1 MSIFESLSK
10 EPEFVKLNAKRA
22 SALDLL
28 VNHKESLEELDE
40 VNPSLRAFQR
50 LEVKIDT
57 VIGNYETASCAVAA
71 WFTKNDGDTLT
82 DAGYKAYRVKAVKV
96 LNEVEILRDKYHDIF
111 KIDWFH
117 FEKRAL
123 KMHVTIWVLYIF
135 QRFFG

>member
-22 SALDLL
+22 SALDLI

-96 LNEVEILRDKYHDIF
+96 LNEVEILRDKYHDI
-111 KIDWFH
+111 
-117 FEKRAL
+117 L
-123 KMHVTIWVLYIF
+123 KDKGLLDIVPPKPEVT
-135 QRFFG
+135 